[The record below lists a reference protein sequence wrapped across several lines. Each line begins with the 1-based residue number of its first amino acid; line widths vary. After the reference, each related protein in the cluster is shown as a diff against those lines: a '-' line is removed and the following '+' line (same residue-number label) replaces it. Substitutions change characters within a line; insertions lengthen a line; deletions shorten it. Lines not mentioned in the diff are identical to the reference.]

1 MSILI
6 RRPGKGRM
14 MRLLALLSVISAGAL
29 VSLSAVPVQA
39 ATQGSADHA
48 TAQATAHAAAVAAFD
63 GCASSFLCFW
73 VNKNEGGAE
82 HQLSGNNSDWVNL
95 SESQCATK
103 TWNDCASS
111 IVNAGTSGL
120 GAQEFQS
127 INYGGGQ
134 FCMSD
139 DEYISNLAGADWTWT
154 DGKTINDSISSNNW
168 AGDECG
174 GG

>member
-1 MSILI
+1 
-6 RRPGKGRM
+6 
-14 MRLLALLSVISAGAL
+14 MRSLALLSVISAGAL

-39 ATQGSADHA
+39 ASQRPADHA
-48 TAQATAHAAAVAAFD
+48 TAQAAVHAAAVSAFE
-63 GCASSFLCFW
+63 GCASTYLCFW

-95 SESQCATK
+95 PESQCTTK

-127 INYGGGQ
+127 INYKGGQ
-134 FCMSD
+134 FCMYD
-139 DEYISNLAGADWTWT
+139 DEYISNLGSGSWTWP
-154 DGKTINDSISSNNW
+154 DGATMNDSISSNNW
-168 AGDECG
+168 AGEDCG